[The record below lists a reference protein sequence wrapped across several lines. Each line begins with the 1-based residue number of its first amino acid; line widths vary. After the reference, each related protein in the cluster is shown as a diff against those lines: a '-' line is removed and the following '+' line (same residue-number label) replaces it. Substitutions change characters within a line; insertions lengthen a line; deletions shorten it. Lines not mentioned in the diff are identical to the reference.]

1 MIRGKCCTVVKIA
14 KTLKDLQTVRRIINQ
29 DHLKTNKQSL
39 DLEKQ
44 DIYLFIFKRGA
55 TQDFNTVLKK

>member
-29 DHLKTNKQSL
+29 DH
-39 DLEKQ
+39 
-44 DIYLFIFKRGA
+44 
-55 TQDFNTVLKK
+55 